1 MLGSQQTMS
10 IEAKLL
16 IPIKTMAKSSVHST
30 SIICPMLSTSTEIRE
45 VPAQTNRQ
53 LLLSPG
59 LELPLH
65 QDHAAQPLMIL
76 FSLDPSMFTVTCI
89 SSRMALRRILVDSPP
104 QQDLCAWRTPGPCPS
119 WKTLMA

>member
-1 MLGSQQTMS
+1 MS

-16 IPIKTMAKSSVHST
+16 TPNKTMANSSIHST
-30 SIICPMLSTSTEIRE
+30 SIMCPLLIASTEIRQ

-53 LLLSPG
+53 LLLSPV

-76 FSLDPSMFTVTCI
+76 YSLDLSICTVTCI
-89 SSRMALRRILVDSPP
+89 SSRMAL
-104 QQDLCAWRTPGPCPS
+104 
-119 WKTLMA
+119 

>member
-1 MLGSQQTMS
+1 MS

-16 IPIKTMAKSSVHST
+16 IPIKTMAKSSIRSIRSI
-30 SIICPMLSTSTEIRE
+30 SIICPLLIISTEIRE
-45 VPAQTNRQ
+45 VPARTNRQ

-76 FSLDPSMFTVTCI
+76 YSLDLSMFTITCI
-89 SSRMALRRILVDSPP
+89 SSRM
-104 QQDLCAWRTPGPCPS
+104 
-119 WKTLMA
+119 TL